1 MSELILMDD
10 AISNWLTP
18 ISVMLQIPALDPEVS
33 LCRGTDSAWKT
44 DAGAREAGAAIVRGA
59 ARSFDG

>member
-18 ISVMLQIPALDPEVS
+18 ISVMLQIPVLDPEVS
-33 LCRGTDSAWKT
+33 LCRGTDSAWKS
-44 DAGAREAGAAIVRGA
+44 G
-59 ARSFDG
+59 